1 YRKDESDRPGSF
13 RFSLLAVIGD
23 DHEYQIP
30 ADIVLHHLFPV
41 RLRQLPSRHQR
52 GIRSKAFLIDKD
64 ENALGYFERAAQI
77 DPAYVYGTALQQN
90 IWSYVGRSEYSTGKL
105 LQARNSLEKALS
117 LNKEEDM
124 ARLYLGLTL
133 ACSGESSAGTK
144 ANPRRNE

>member
-1 YRKDESDRPGSF
+1 MKTRYPLILSYIICFLSGCASFQAGTNVESGR
-13 RFSLLAVIGD
+13 
-23 DHEYQIP
+23 
-30 ADIVLHHLFPV
+30 
-41 RLRQLPSRHQR
+41 
-52 GIRSKAFLIDKD
+52 KAFLIDKD

-133 ACSGESSAGTK
+133 ARSGESSAGTK